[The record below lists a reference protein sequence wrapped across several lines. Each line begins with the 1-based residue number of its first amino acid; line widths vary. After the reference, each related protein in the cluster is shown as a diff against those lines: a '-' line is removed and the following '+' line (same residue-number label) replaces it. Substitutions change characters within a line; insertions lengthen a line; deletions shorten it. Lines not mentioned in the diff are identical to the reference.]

1 MGAPGFSDLTG
12 TAALAQLPVIDFTK
26 GGTGLTAGGAAN
38 QVLGMNAAGTTA
50 EYKTVTAGSGVTV
63 THGVGTVTI
72 ATTGAAPT
80 GSASGDLS
88 GTYPGP
94 TVAKIQGVAVNAA
107 APVTGQVL
115 RYSGSDWASANFSVG
130 SLLTAAG
137 AQQFAGSASCAASQT
152 LTWSSLTDTFACSN
166 IAIGNAQVS
175 GLGGAALLNV
185 GTAAGTVAA
194 GDDARFGN
202 ALKIQGNNVKSETC
216 ADGQILKWVNASTQ
230 FECMADANA
239 GGDITDVTAGTGLS
253 GGGTSGS

>member
-1 MGAPGFSDLTG
+1 MGFNVDGRSGFSDLTG

-50 EYKTVTAGSGVTV
+50 EYKTVTAGSGVSV

-130 SLLTAAG
+130 SLTHC
-137 AQQFAGSASCAASQT
+137 SRCAAVRRLS
-152 LTWSSLTDTFACSN
+152 FVC
-166 IAIGNAQVS
+166 
-175 GLGGAALLNV
+175 
-185 GTAAGTVAA
+185 
-194 GDDARFGN
+194 RFTN
-202 ALKIQGNNVKSETC
+202 THLV
-216 ADGQILKWVNASTQ
+216 
-230 FECMADANA
+230 
-239 GGDITDVTAGTGLS
+239 ITH
-253 GGGTSGS
+253 